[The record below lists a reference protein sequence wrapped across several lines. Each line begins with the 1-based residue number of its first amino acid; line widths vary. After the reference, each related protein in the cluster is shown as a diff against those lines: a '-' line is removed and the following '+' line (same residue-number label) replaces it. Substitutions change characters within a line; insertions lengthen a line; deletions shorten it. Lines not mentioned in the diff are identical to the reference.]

1 MDIRNSIS
9 SYDYQG
15 NIVGV
20 YNAHKN
26 SFEQFTDYY
35 PYGLQHASARAEGVN
50 RRKFGGKELMSDH
63 GLNSYDFAARYLSTG
78 FPVFSTPDPLAEKYK
93 HLSPHL
99 FCAGDPINNID
110 PTGMV
115 INMQFLIWADESLS
129 TTSVENI
136 LTDLSAITGLK
147 FFINNGLLDYEK
159 GENGE
164 PIISMAEID
173 SSKIEA
179 GSATARNII
188 INAISSSN
196 TLSVSFTT
204 KGSKGGNGE
213 IAIDP
218 IQINEFIN
226 NAVGVDGKTLGYG
239 MTFIHEAIHCIDA
252 NYVDPIGDIGTGIV
266 VDIMNKIR
274 SELNSQ
280 NKNYGL
286 RMNYKALPT
295 DSLTNII
302 PFDKSSFISAQK
314 GYYPPMN
321 SKYIKVSTPRLKSK

>member
-1 MDIRNSIS
+1 MGRTLRNFENKPLTQNN
-9 SYDYQG
+9 D
-15 NIVGV
+15 IVGV
-20 YNAHKN
+20 YNARKN

-63 GLNSYDFAARYLSTG
+63 GYNSYDFAARYLSTG

-188 INAISSSN
+188 I
-196 TLSVSFTT
+196 
-204 KGSKGGNGE
+204 
-213 IAIDP
+213 
-218 IQINEFIN
+218 
-226 NAVGVDGKTLGYG
+226 
-239 MTFIHEAIHCIDA
+239 
-252 NYVDPIGDIGTGIV
+252 
-266 VDIMNKIR
+266 R
-274 SELNSQ
+274 
-280 NKNYGL
+280 
-286 RMNYKALPT
+286 
-295 DSLTNII
+295 
-302 PFDKSSFISAQK
+302 
-314 GYYPPMN
+314 
-321 SKYIKVSTPRLKSK
+321 